1 VVGQT
6 VANYRIVE
14 ELGVGGMG
22 IVYKAQD
29 LRLNRFLALKF
40 LKPERVTEDFK
51 RRFLQEARASSA
63 LNHPG
68 IIHIYDIGEWQG
80 SDYIAMEFVEG
91 ATLQQVLRERKPPL
105 AEALGI
111 AVQVADAMLAAHAV
125 DIVHRDLKPGNVM
138 LTPGGLVKV
147 LDFGLA
153 KLNEP
158 PPAVAAYTES
168 ASTETVG
175 YDAHTLPGTV
185 FGSPP
190 YMSPEQVLGQP
201 VDARS
206 DIFAYGLLLYE
217 LLSGRPAFKGKS
229 KIEVVSAVLH
239 LDPPPV
245 SKVNPEVS
253 KDLDAVVARCL
264 RKDPEERFQSMVEV
278 KQALEGL
285 SHSRVTPR
293 WVLGSAVAVAL
304 VAVLAAGY
312 VALRG
317 GGLFNSAEPAPAET
331 VRLTNDPGLNI
342 DPAIS
347 LDGTLLAYASDR
359 SGEGNLDIWVK
370 QVAGGEPIRLTKGP
384 GDNSEPDFSPDGTK
398 IVFRS
403 TRDGGGIYMVPA
415 MGSSARRLAD
425 AGRRPRFSPDGTK
438 IAYWT
443 GLTQPFPL
451 RAGNGKVFIL
461 DLATSAVRELR
472 PDFAAAVQP
481 VWSPDGERLLF
492 VGRKDA
498 TSDQHTYGW
507 WIAPVNGGPPVF
519 SPAWPPNQELYPF
532 AWHADRVYFERSE
545 PDLVT
550 IGDVR
555 VNAKAGLLLSQ
566 LHRSTAATSGGYSP
580 AVSRAGQIVFAGV
593 TSKRNAQ
600 ALPLDADQGKV
611 TGPPSPLT
619 EGVARTTV
627 ESVSTDGKRIA
638 LVSNRG
644 GTNEVWVKDLPT
656 GQQLQLTTGGKPKTD
671 AHITPDGTS
680 VAWREDDVNH
690 ADVFLTAFDGSSTRR
705 ICADC
710 YWLWSWTPDGKLGL
724 IQRKPTRVAIA
735 VLEIATGKEWDYLA
749 GPDLDYRA
757 PSVSSDGNW
766 LAFTAH
772 RKRADFVAYVAPFS
786 PQRPPP
792 PSEWVAVFTS
802 KDGHPNPQWSPDGNL
817 LYFSS
822 ERDGY
827 NCLWAQKLDRRTRQ
841 PVGSPFAV
849 RHFHSRAATMT
860 SPSFWLPVVLA
871 HDKTMLTLEE
881 RFGEIWMLKPPGSKP

>member
-1 VVGQT
+1 LVGQT

-14 ELGVGGMG
+14 ELGAGGMG
-22 IVYKAQD
+22 VVYKAQD
-29 LRLNRFLALKF
+29 IRLNRFLALKF

-91 ATLQQVLRERKPPL
+91 VTLQQVLRERKPPL
-105 AEALGI
+105 AESLRI

-125 DIVHRDLKPGNVM
+125 GIVHRDLKPGNVM
-138 LTPGGLVKV
+138 VTPGGLVKV

-175 YDAHTLPGTV
+175 YDAGHTLPGTV

-190 YMSPEQVLGQP
+190 YMSPEQVLGKP

-217 LLSGRPAFKGKS
+217 LLSGRQAFKGKS
-229 KIEVVSAVLH
+229 KVEVVSAVLH
-239 LDPPPV
+239 VNPPPLSTVNPQV
-245 SKVNPEVS
+245 SKA
-253 KDLDAVVARCL
+253 LDAVVARCL

-278 KQALEGL
+278 KHALEGL
-285 SHSRVTPR
+285 GRSRVTPR
-293 WVLGSAVAVAL
+293 WFLAAAVAL
-304 VAVLAAGY
+304 SLAAILGAG
-312 VALRG
+312 VFALYRG
-317 GGLFNSAEPAPAET
+317 GIFSPAEPASPEA
-331 VRLTNDPGLNI
+331 VRLTNDLGLNI

-347 LDGTLLAYASDR
+347 LDGTLVAYASDR

-370 QVAGGEPIRLTKGP
+370 QVAGGEPVRLTKSP
-384 GDNSEPDFSPDGTK
+384 SDNSEPDFSPDGTQ

-403 TRDGGGIYMVPA
+403 TRDGGGIYLIPA
-415 MGSSARRLAD
+415 MGGRERRLAPG
-425 AGRRPRFSPDGTK
+425 GRRPKFSPDGTK

-443 GLTQPFPL
+443 GLVWPFPL

-481 VWSPDGERLLF
+481 VWNQDGKHVLF
-492 VGRKDA
+492 VGLKDA
-498 TSDQHTYGW
+498 SSRNNW
-507 WIAPVNGGPPVF
+507 WIAPLDGGPPVL
-519 SPAWPPNQELYPF
+519 SPVWPANDETRNPF
-532 AWHADRVYFERSE
+532 AWRGDRVYFERYE
-545 PDLVT
+545 PDLVN
-550 IGDVR
+550 INDVR
-555 VNAKAGLLLSQ
+555 VDTKTGHLLTPIR
-566 LHRSTAATSGGYSP
+566 RSVAVTSSAYSP
-580 AVSRAGQIVFAGV
+580 AVSRDGQIVFAGV
-593 TSKRNAQ
+593 TLKKNVYV
-600 ALPLDADQGKV
+600 LPVDANQGKV
-611 TGPPSPLT
+611 TGPLSPLT
-619 EGVARTTV
+619 EGISQNIV
-627 ESVSTDGKRIA
+627 ESVSADGKRLA
-638 LVSNRG
+638 VVSNRT
-644 GTNEVWVKDLPT
+644 GTWQVWAKDLAT
-656 GQQLQLTTGGKPKTD
+656 GGQWPLTTGGKPKTD

-680 VAWREDDVNH
+680 VAWREDDQFQSE
-690 ADVFLTAFDGSSTRR
+690 VFVTSFDGGSTRR

-710 YWLWSWTPDGKLGL
+710 FWMYNLTPDGKLAM
-724 IQRKPTRVAIA
+724 IRRRSPREAIA
-735 VLEIATGKEWDYLA
+735 VLEISTGQESDYLS
-749 GPDLDYRA
+749 GSDRDYRL
-757 PSVSSDGNW
+757 SSISSDGNW

-772 RKRADFVAYVAPFS
+772 RQLADFIAYVAPFS
-786 PQRPPP
+786 PKRPPP
-792 PSEWVAVFTS
+792 PSEWIEVFTS
-802 KDGHPNPQWSPDGNL
+802 KDAHPNPQWSPDGNL

-827 NCLWAQKLDRRTRQ
+827 NCLWALKLDRNSKR

-849 RHFHSRAATMT
+849 QHFHSRAAQLTA
-860 SPSFWLPVVLA
+860 PSFWLPVVVA
-871 HDKTMLTLEE
+871 DGQIILTLIE
-881 RFGEIWMLKPPGSKP
+881 RSGGIWMLKSPAAKS